1 MTMADNTTGRQKA
14 GDDRVS
20 ALRASFEALEGDIRA
35 HRRALHRIPEL
46 GFAETKTAGYV
57 RGVLDGLGIRY
68 VSGIGGTGIVATL
81 GSGMPRVALR
91 ADMDALPIT
100 ETDGRDYAS
109 IHEGVMHACGHDAHT
124 AMLLGAA
131 QYLKSVEAELVG
143 EILLVF
149 QPAEERSDGHGKSGA
164 RYIIDSGRLERVS
177 AMFGLH
183 VNPDAP
189 AGRFGIISGPITA
202 SGDMF
207 KATIRGKG
215 GHDALVHRSVDP
227 IYLATQVLNAIYA
240 IRSRKIDPMAA
251 GTLSVGTIEAGTT
264 ANVIPES
271 ASITGTVRT
280 FDSGIRDIFV
290 AELERAL
297 KVAEALGGS
306 YELEIPIHVPETR
319 NDPELAERAACA
331 CHELFG
337 PEGAYDQK
345 PFMGVEDFS
354 WYSSVH
360 PSMFI
365 MMGARIEDGVS
376 RPLHN
381 SLFDIDD
388 GVLYR
393 GSALM
398 AMLALRT
405 LTGGESTDGKG
416 N

>member
-1 MTMADNTTGRQKA
+1 MTMADNTSDRQKA

-20 ALRASFEALEGDIRA
+20 ALRASFEALAGVIRE

-46 GFAETKTAGYV
+46 GFAETKTSGYV

-100 ETDGRDYAS
+100 ETGGCDYAS
-109 IHEGVMHACGHDAHT
+109 THEGVMHACGHDAHT
-124 AMLLGAA
+124 AMLLGVA
-131 QYLKSVEAELVG
+131 QYLKSVKPELGG
-143 EILLVF
+143 EVLLVF

-164 RYIIDSGRLERVS
+164 RYIIDSGCLEQVS

-189 AGRFGIISGPITA
+189 AGCFGIISGPITA

-215 GHDALVHRSVDP
+215 GHDALVHQSVDP
-227 IYLATQVLNAIYA
+227 IYLASQVLGAIYA
-240 IRSRKIDPMAA
+240 IRSRKIDPIAA

-271 ASITGTVRT
+271 ASITGTIRT

-290 AELERAL
+290 EELGRAL

-306 YELEIPIHVPETR
+306 YELEIPVHVPETR
-319 NDPELAERAACA
+319 NDPALAVLAAHSCR
-331 CHELFG
+331 ELFG
-337 PEGAYDQK
+337 PEGTYEQK

-354 WYSSVH
+354 WYSSAH

-365 MMGARIEDGVS
+365 MLGARMEDGIA

-381 SLFDIDD
+381 SLFDIND
-388 GVLYR
+388 GILYR

-398 AMLALRT
+398 TLLALRALSAGPT
-405 LTGGESTDGKG
+405 VGQGG
-416 N
+416 